1 MLDVCDELGLML
13 VEESPLRGSEGGED
27 WAAGRRNMLNQDR
40 EQVLRDRNHP
50 AVVIWSAANE
60 WSEPIK
66 ECVPLIAGLD
76 PTRPIIADGVGDMG
90 APYINMEHYTSG
102 MPGVPVNGGRARTDR
117 PYGET
122 EAVWP
127 ADNTWQGFAWMAT
140 GTRIR
145 RLKGNADIRNYV
157 LNNAWPDYVPG
168 EGPQT
173 EVLER
178 AVKHMGGGT
187 DLTIHEALGDG
198 VWQHPNIRLM
208 QQCYHPLAACDVDFD
223 KANARSNRKGEWP
236 VTKPRLAPG
245 SHVTRTVAVFNDE
258 FTGEALTLRWELRAA
273 TAEGAKLAGAEVPL
287 SIPRGEFRTV
297 AVTFDAPKEAGDV
310 WLGLWTLKD
319 GAVRFNE
326 DKIVFTVADIDPAA
340 LKDGDYKLS
349 ARHSGETV
357 GLAPATAKDPD
368 APVVHGELTL
378 WRVTHVSDTEIT
390 LTNPA
395 TGFLLG
401 ILGAS
406 KDNDARAV
414 QTKLDGEPKPHQ
426 IWRVEDQGDGFFVL
440 VNRGS
445 GKVLDVYG
453 RSMDKGGRVVQW
465 DANGGENQQWQF
477 VK

>member
-1 MLDVCDELGLML
+1 
-13 VEESPLRGSEGGED
+13 
-27 WAAGRRNMLNQDR
+27 
-40 EQVLRDRNHP
+40 
-50 AVVIWSAANE
+50 
-60 WSEPIK
+60 
-66 ECVPLIAGLD
+66 VPL
-76 PTRPIIADGVGDMG
+76 T
-90 APYINMEHYTSG
+90 
-102 MPGVPVNGGRARTDR
+102 
-117 PYGET
+117 
-122 EAVWP
+122 
-127 ADNTWQGFAWMAT
+127 
-140 GTRIR
+140 
-145 RLKGNADIRNYV
+145 
-157 LNNAWPDYVPG
+157 
-168 EGPQT
+168 
-173 EVLER
+173 
-178 AVKHMGGGT
+178 
-187 DLTIHEALGDG
+187 
-198 VWQHPNIRLM
+198 
-208 QQCYHPLAACDVDFD
+208 
-223 KANARSNRKGEWP
+223 
-236 VTKPRLAPG
+236 
-245 SHVTRTVAVFNDE
+245 
-258 FTGEALTLRWELRAA
+258 
-273 TAEGAKLAGAEVPL
+273 
-287 SIPRGEFRTV
+287 IPRGEFRTV
-297 AVTFDAPKEAGDV
+297 AVIFDAPKEAGDV

-319 GAVRFNE
+319 GAVRFSE

-357 GLAPATAKDPD
+357 GLAPATAKGPD